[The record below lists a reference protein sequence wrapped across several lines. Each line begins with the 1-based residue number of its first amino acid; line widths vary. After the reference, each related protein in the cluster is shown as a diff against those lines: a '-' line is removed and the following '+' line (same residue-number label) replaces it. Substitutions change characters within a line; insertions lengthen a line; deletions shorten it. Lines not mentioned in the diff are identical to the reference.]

1 MELRNKKTGE
11 IGELHYYPDKA
22 YHFAVSTKDKTQ
34 TGIYKT
40 LGEILQDWTDFIVH
54 EPTDPLIKNEKM
66 RKSKKI
72 DDIVNAHHKY
82 WVATSDY
89 VFALGLLEGENNL
102 SHEDI
107 QRSRCMKTE
116 LMAERCRIE
125 FELNRLV
132 EKNQ

>member
-1 MELRNKKTGE
+1 M
-11 IGELHYYPDKA
+11 
-22 YHFAVSTKDKTQ
+22 S
-34 TGIYKT
+34 
-40 LGEILQDWTDFIVH
+40 
-54 EPTDPLIKNEKM
+54 
-66 RKSKKI
+66 KSKKI

-89 VFALGLLEGENNL
+89 MFALGLLEGENNL

-125 FELNRLV
+125 FELNRLL